1 MGAPVA
7 CANRLFE
14 RAGAAASG
22 RGRYNSPLCQRFRR
36 SHRMFESLTQRL
48 SGTIERLRG
57 RGRLTEENIREATR
71 EVRIALLEADVALPV
86 VQALIEK
93 IKVRAVG
100 QEVLKSL
107 TPGQAL
113 IKVVRDELTAVM
125 GAQASDL
132 NLNVPAPAIILM
144 AGLQGAGKT
153 TTVGKLAKHLKEKRK
168 KKVMVVS
175 ADVYR
180 PAAIEQLKTL
190 AEQVGVLFFPSAAEQ
205 KPVDIVRA
213 AIDDARKSFA
223 DVLIVDTAGRLAID
237 EAMMAE
243 IKALHAAVNPAETL
257 FVVDSMTGQD
267 AANTAKA
274 FGEALPLTGVVLTKT
289 DGDARGGA
297 ALSVRYVTGKPI
309 KFTGTGEKVDGLDVF
324 HPERVA
330 SRILDMGDVLSLVE
344 QVEQQVDKDKAQKL
358 AEKVAKGKK
367 FDLNDMRDQL
377 EQMQNMGGIGGLMDK
392 LPGLG
397 QVPEHLKQQV
407 SQSKEVPRMIAIIN
421 SMTKKERR
429 NPGLLNGSRR
439 ARIARG
445 SGTQPADVNKLMK
458 QYMQMEKMMGK
469 LAGGGMK
476 GMLRNMKGMLGGM
489 GGKGGLPFR

>member
-1 MGAPVA
+1 
-7 CANRLFE
+7 
-14 RAGAAASG
+14 
-22 RGRYNSPLCQRFRR
+22 
-36 SHRMFESLTQRL
+36 MFESLTQRL
-48 SGTIERLRG
+48 SGTLERLRG
-57 RGRLTEENIREATR
+57 RGRLTESNISEAVR

-86 VQALIEK
+86 VQALIQR

-125 GAQASDL
+125 GAQATDL
-132 NLNVPAPAIILM
+132 NLNVPAPAVILM

-153 TTVGKLAKHLKEKRK
+153 TTVGKLAKHLKERRK

-180 PAAIEQLKTL
+180 PAAIEQLRTL
-190 AEQVGVLFFPSAAEQ
+190 ASQVGVLFFPSDAGQ

-213 AIDDARKSFA
+213 AIDDARRSFA

-243 IKALHAAVNPAETL
+243 IQALHAAVNPAETL
-257 FVVDSMTGQD
+257 FVVDAMTGQD

-274 FGEALPLTGVVLTKT
+274 FAEALPLTGVVLTKT

-297 ALSVRYVTGKPI
+297 ALSVRYVTGRPI
-309 KFTGTGEKVDGLDVF
+309 KFVGTGEKPEGLDVF
-324 HPERVA
+324 HPDRVA
-330 SRILDMGDVLSLVE
+330 ARILDMGDVLSLVE
-344 QVEQQVDKDKAQKL
+344 QVEQTVDQEKAARL
-358 AEKVAKGKK
+358 AAKVAKGKK

-377 EQMQNMGGIGGLMDK
+377 EQMQNMGGIAGLIDK

-407 SQSKEVPRMIAIIN
+407 AQSREVPRMIAIIG
-421 SMTKKERR
+421 SMTPKERR
-429 NPGLLNGSRR
+429 NPDLLNGSRR

-445 SGTQPADVNKLMK
+445 SGTTPADVNKLLK
-458 QYMQMEKMMGK
+458 QYQQMEKMMGK
-469 LAGGGMK
+469 LGRGGMK
-476 GMLRNMKGMLGGM
+476 GMMRGLQGMMGGM
-489 GGKGGLPFR
+489 GRMPFR

>member
-1 MGAPVA
+1 
-7 CANRLFE
+7 
-14 RAGAAASG
+14 
-22 RGRYNSPLCQRFRR
+22 
-36 SHRMFESLTQRL
+36 MFESLTQRL

-86 VQALIEK
+86 VQALIER

-100 QEVLKSL
+100 QEVLRSL

-113 IKVVRDELTAVM
+113 IKVVRDELTTVM
-125 GAQASDL
+125 GSSASEL
-132 NLNVPAPAIILM
+132 NLNVPAPAVILM

-153 TTVGKLAKHLKEKRK
+153 TTVAKLAKHLKEKRK

-190 AEQVGVLFFPSAAEQ
+190 AQQVDVSFFPSEASQ
-205 KPVDIVRA
+205 KPEAIVRA

-243 IKALHAAVNPAETL
+243 IKALHAAVNPVETL

-267 AANTAKA
+267 AATTAKA
-274 FGEALPLTGVVLTKT
+274 FSEALPLTGVVLTKT

-297 ALSVRYVTGKPI
+297 ALSVRYVTGRPI
-309 KFTGTGEKVDGLDVF
+309 KFIGVGEKPDGLDVF
-324 HPERVA
+324 HPDRVA

-344 QVEQQVDKDKAQKL
+344 QVEQQVDKDKAAKL

-377 EQMQNMGGIGGLMDK
+377 EQMQNMGGLSGLMDK
-392 LPGLG
+392 LPGIG
-397 QVPEHLKQQV
+397 QVPDTVKAQV
-407 SQSKEVPRMIAIIN
+407 TGKEMPRMIAIIN

-429 NPGLLNGSRR
+429 NPQLLNGSRR
-439 ARIARG
+439 ARVAKG
-445 SGTQPADVNKLMK
+445 SGTTPADVNRLLK
-458 QYMQMEKMMGK
+458 QYQQMEKMMGK
-469 LAGGGMK
+469 LGRGGIKGMMRGMRGMMGGGGM
-476 GMLRNMKGMLGGM
+476 
-489 GGKGGLPFR
+489 PFR

>member
-1 MGAPVA
+1 
-7 CANRLFE
+7 
-14 RAGAAASG
+14 
-22 RGRYNSPLCQRFRR
+22 
-36 SHRMFESLTQRL
+36 MFESLTQRL
-48 SGTIERLRG
+48 SGTLERLRG

-86 VQALIEK
+86 VQALIER

-125 GAQASDL
+125 GSAASDL
-132 NLNVPAPAIILM
+132 NLNVPAPAVILM

-180 PAAIEQLKTL
+180 PAAIEQLRTL
-190 AEQVGVLFFPSAAEQ
+190 AGQTGALFFPSDAAQ

-237 EAMMAE
+237 QAMMDE
-243 IKALHAAVNPAETL
+243 IKALHAAASPAETL

-267 AANTAKA
+267 AAATAKA

-297 ALSVRYVTGKPI
+297 ALSVRYVTGRPI
-309 KFTGTGEKVDGLDVF
+309 KFVGTGEKADGLDVF
-324 HPERVA
+324 HPDRA
-330 SRILDMGDVLSLVE
+330 AGRILDMGDVLSLVE

-358 AEKVAKGKK
+358 AEKVIKGKK

-377 EQMQNMGGIGGLMDK
+377 EQMQNMGGIGSLMEK

-397 QVPEHLKQQV
+397 QIPEQLKQQV
-407 SQSKEVPRMIAIIN
+407 AGSREVPRMIAIIN
-421 SMTKKERR
+421 SMTRKERR
-429 NPGLLNGSRR
+429 NPALLNGSRR

-445 SGTQPADVNKLMK
+445 SGTTPADVNKLMK
-458 QYMQMEKMMGK
+458 QYTQMEKMMGK

-476 GMLRNMKGMLGGM
+476 GMMRNMRGLMGAM
-489 GGKGGLPFR
+489 GGRGGGFPPMR

>member
-1 MGAPVA
+1 
-7 CANRLFE
+7 
-14 RAGAAASG
+14 
-22 RGRYNSPLCQRFRR
+22 
-36 SHRMFESLTQRL
+36 MFESLTQRL
-48 SGTIERLRG
+48 SGTLERLRG
-57 RGRLTEENIREATR
+57 RGRLTESNITEAVR

-86 VQALIEK
+86 VQALIQR

-113 IKVVRDELTAVM
+113 IKVVRDELAAVM
-125 GAQASDL
+125 GSAASDL

-153 TTVGKLAKHLKEKRK
+153 TTVGKLARHLKDKRK

-190 AEQVGVLFFPSAAEQ
+190 AEQTGVLFFPSDAGQ
-205 KPVDIVRA
+205 KPEDIVRA
-213 AIDDARKSFA
+213 AIADARKSFA

-237 EAMMAE
+237 AAMMAE
-243 IKALHAAVNPAETL
+243 IKALHAAVNPVETL
-257 FVVDSMTGQD
+257 FVVDAMTGQD

-274 FGEALPLTGVVLTKT
+274 FSEALPLTGVVLTKT

-297 ALSVRYVTGKPI
+297 ALSVRYITGKPV
-309 KFTGTGEKVDGLDVF
+309 KFVGTGEKVGGLDVF
-324 HPERVA
+324 HPDRVA
-330 SRILDMGDVLSLVE
+330 ARILDMGDVLSLVE
-344 QVEQQVDKDKAQKL
+344 QVEQTVDQEKAARL
-358 AEKVAKGKK
+358 AAKVAKGKK

-377 EQMQNMGGIGGLMDK
+377 EQMQNMGGIAGLMDK

-397 QVPEHLKQQV
+397 QVPEHLKAQV
-407 SQSKEVPRMIAIIN
+407 SQSKEVPRMMAIIG
-421 SMTKKERR
+421 SMTPRERR
-429 NPGLLNGSRR
+429 NPDLLNGSRR

-445 SGTQPADVNKLMK
+445 SGTTPADVNKLLK
-458 QYMQMEKMMGK
+458 QYQQMEKMMGK
-469 LAGGGMK
+469 LGRGGMK
-476 GMLRNMKGMLGGM
+476 GMMRGLQGMMGGGM
-489 GGKGGLPFR
+489 GRMPFR

>member
-1 MGAPVA
+1 
-7 CANRLFE
+7 
-14 RAGAAASG
+14 
-22 RGRYNSPLCQRFRR
+22 
-36 SHRMFESLTQRL
+36 MFESLTQRL

-71 EVRIALLEADVALPV
+71 EVRVALLEADVALPV
-86 VQALIEK
+86 VQALIER

-113 IKVVRDELTAVM
+113 IKVVRDELAAVM
-125 GAQASDL
+125 GSAASDL
-132 NLNVPAPAIILM
+132 NLNVPAPAVILM

-190 AEQVGVLFFPSAAEQ
+190 AQQVDVLFFPSDPSQ
-205 KPVDIVRA
+205 KPEAIVRA
-213 AIDDARKSFA
+213 AIDDAKKSYV

-243 IKALHAAVNPAETL
+243 IKALHAAVNPVETL
-257 FVVDSMTGQD
+257 FVVDAMTGQD
-267 AANTAKA
+267 AAATAKA
-274 FGEALPLTGVVLTKT
+274 FSEALPLTGVVLTKT

-297 ALSVRYVTGKPI
+297 ALSVRYITGRPI
-309 KFTGTGEKVDGLDVF
+309 KFVGVGEKPDGLDVF
-324 HPERVA
+324 HPDRA
-330 SRILDMGDVLSLVE
+330 AGRILDMGDVLSLVE

-367 FDLNDMRDQL
+367 FDLNDMKDQL
-377 EQMQNMGGIGGLMDK
+377 EQMQNMGGLHGLMDK
-392 LPGLG
+392 LPGMG
-397 QVPEHLKQQV
+397 QIPDAVKNQV
-407 SQSKEVPRMIAIIN
+407 TGKEVPRMVAIIN

-429 NPGLLNGSRR
+429 NPALLNGSRR

-445 SGTQPADVNKLMK
+445 AGLTPADVNKLMK
-458 QYMQMEKMMGK
+458 QYQQMEKMMSK
-469 LAGGGMK
+469 LSAGGMK
-476 GMLRNMKGMLGGM
+476 GLMRGMKGMMGGRGGGM
-489 GGKGGLPFR
+489 PFR

>member
-1 MGAPVA
+1 
-7 CANRLFE
+7 
-14 RAGAAASG
+14 
-22 RGRYNSPLCQRFRR
+22 
-36 SHRMFESLTQRL
+36 MFESLTQRL
-48 SGTIERLRG
+48 SGTMERLRG

-86 VQALIEK
+86 VQALIER

-125 GAQASDL
+125 GAQAAEL
-132 NLNVPAPAIILM
+132 NLNVPAPAVILM

-153 TTVGKLAKHLKEKRK
+153 TTVGKLAKLLKEKRK

-190 AEQVGVLFFPSAAEQ
+190 ADQVGVTFFPSDASQ
-205 KPVDIVRA
+205 QPVDIVRA
-213 AIDDARKSFA
+213 AIDDARKSYV
-223 DVLIVDTAGRLAID
+223 DVLLVDTAGRLAID

-243 IKALHAAVNPAETL
+243 IKALHAAVNPVETL

-267 AANTAKA
+267 AATTAKA
-274 FGEALPLTGVVLTKT
+274 FSEALPLTGVVLTKT

-297 ALSVRYVTGKPI
+297 ALSVRYITGRPI
-309 KFTGTGEKVDGLDVF
+309 KFIGTGEKTDGLDVF
-324 HPERVA
+324 HPDRVA

-344 QVEQQVDKDKAQKL
+344 QVESQVDKDKAQKL

-377 EQMQNMGGIGGLMDK
+377 EQMQGMGGIHGLMDK
-392 LPGLG
+392 LPGMG
-397 QVPEHLKQQV
+397 QIPDTVKNQV
-407 SQSKEVPRMIAIIN
+407 TGKEVPRMIAIIN

-429 NPGLLNGSRR
+429 NPALLNGSRR
-439 ARIARG
+439 ARIASG
-445 SGTQPADVNKLMK
+445 SGTHPSDVNKLIK
-458 QYMQMEKMMGK
+458 QYQQMEKMMSK
-469 LAGGGMK
+469 MSRGGMK
-476 GMLRNMKGMLGGM
+476 GMMRGLQGMMGGRGGM
-489 GGKGGLPFR
+489 PFR